1 MRSDFNNVATDEI
14 QSRKTAQDRQYLRRC
29 RIESIN
35 VETEIG
41 RAIANDLP
49 YFIDNRPYAE
59 LPNLLGMNDGH
70 PGGVGEFP
78 QILRVTANTDL
89 DGSAGIE
96 HAIKDGLPKRTA
108 VMKFA
113 AFERSAGVTMSVDM
127 DHPDS
132 AIPAYGAKK
141 RQAYRMVAA
150 DGEWN
155 DVRLD
160 NATDEFS
167 ISSCD

>member
-1 MRSDFNNVATDEI
+1 
-14 QSRKTAQDRQYLRRC
+14 
-29 RIESIN
+29 
-35 VETEIG
+35 
-41 RAIANDLP
+41 
-49 YFIDNRPYAE
+49 
-59 LPNLLGMNDGH
+59 
-70 PGGVGEFP
+70 
-78 QILRVTANTDL
+78 
-89 DGSAGIE
+89 
-96 HAIKDGLPKRTA
+96 
-108 VMKFA
+108 MKFA
-113 AFERSAGVTMSVDM
+113 AFERSAGVTMRVDM